1 MEGLLQHLEQLII
14 QHDYAILPEF
24 GGFIVNYVPAK
35 IDESRNLITAPCK
48 EIVFNPALNYNDGLL
63 AGSIQQTENVSFR
76 KANLIVRDNVDELK
90 KRLKNGETVALGKI
104 GSLHLNEN
112 GQTEFISADS
122 YDFLPDNIGNYDIRL
137 RHVNHEEE
145 GTSQIVLQLP
155 TTKRRFYK
163 YAAVFVTLIA
173 LAALTP
179 LLHMHFSPYLA
190 KLNPLDFFQK
200 DSVLTDSTH
209 KHLIVALTED
219 TNELKKDSL
228 AKTAHASD
236 SSKNKCKAP
245 WHVIAGSYPTKVEAV
260 DKARELQKQ
269 PAYKNTC
276 IAYCTKLQKSAIP
289 TVKNPTTV
297 QTQPQGQQKAWHIV
311 VANFET
317 PNKALRF
324 AQQQSAIEKM
334 LIEAYGTNNV
344 YRIITGSY
352 SSEKEAEIKLAEI
365 RKHAAFK
372 TAWVLH
378 NPVLLNYPLSSK
390 QAVTPKPAVQP
401 STPKTVSSS
410 SNVPQLTTD
419 SWYVVVGNYVT
430 LQQAQQYA
438 NETGKAE
445 KVSLSVVKDKKFY
458 RVIAGSFSDKEAANA
473 KIKELHKHSAFAEA
487 WAFHKPQK

>member
-1 MEGLLQHLEQLII
+1 MEGLLQHLGQLII

-63 AGSIQQTENVSFR
+63 AGSIQQAENVSFR

-104 GSLHLNEN
+104 GGLHLNEN

-137 RHVNHEEE
+137 RAVNHEEE
-145 GTSQIVLQLP
+145 DTSQIVLQLP
-155 TTKRRFYK
+155 TTKRRLYK
-163 YAAVFVTLIA
+163 YAAVFVVLIG
-173 LAALTP
+173 LAVLTP

-190 KLNPLDFFQK
+190 KLNPLAFFQK
-200 DSVLTDSTH
+200 DSVLTDSSH
-209 KHLIVALTED
+209 KHLIIAIAD
-219 TNELKKDSL
+219 TDELKKDSL
-228 AKTAHASD
+228 AKAPLASD
-236 SSKNKCKAP
+236 SSKNRCKAP

-269 PAYKNTC
+269 QAYKNTC
-276 IAYCTKLQKSAIP
+276 IAYSTKLKKSAIP
-289 TVKNPTTV
+289 AAKNPTNV
-297 QTQPQGQQKAWHIV
+297 QAQPQGQQKAWHIV

-317 PNKALRF
+317 PNKAIRF
-324 AQQQSAIEKM
+324 AQQQSATEKM
-334 LIEAYGTNNV
+334 QIEAYGTNNV
-344 YRIITGSY
+344 YRIIAGSY
-352 SSEKEAEIKLAEI
+352 SSEKEADIKLAEI
-365 RKHAAFK
+365 RQRAAFK

-378 NPVLLNYPLSSK
+378 NPALLNYPLSSK
-390 QAVTPKPAVQP
+390 PAVAPKPVAQAAVQ
-401 STPKTVSSS
+401 KTTS
-410 SNVPQLTTD
+410 SNSNIPQLTND

-473 KIKELHKHSAFAEA
+473 RIKELHKHAAFAEA